1 MIEIRA
7 FIFLTQKGNSNMSKE
22 TSAKRINVISLKMI
36 KEGSILYDVRRL
48 TTPSEAAGLGKR
60 FLEDLDREQVLVCC
74 LDNKNQPVSIT
85 IVSTGT
91 LNSSLIHPREVFKTA
106 ILSNAAGIILFH
118 NHPSGDPEPSQ
129 EDINITTRINEAGK
143 IMGIELLDH
152 IIIGSEGL
160 FCSLKEK
167 GVL

>member
-1 MIEIRA
+1 
-7 FIFLTQKGNSNMSKE
+7 MSKE

-91 LNSSLIHPREVFKTA
+91 LNSSLVHPREVFKTA
-106 ILSNAAGIILFH
+106 ILSNAAGIILFTIIL
-118 NHPSGDPEPSQ
+118 Q
-129 EDINITTRINEAGK
+129 EILNRPRKTLISLLVLKTLVK
-143 IMGIELLDH
+143 SWVLELLDH
-152 IIIGSEGL
+152 IIIGSDDS
-160 FCSLKEK
+160 FCSLKERNHI
-167 GVL
+167 